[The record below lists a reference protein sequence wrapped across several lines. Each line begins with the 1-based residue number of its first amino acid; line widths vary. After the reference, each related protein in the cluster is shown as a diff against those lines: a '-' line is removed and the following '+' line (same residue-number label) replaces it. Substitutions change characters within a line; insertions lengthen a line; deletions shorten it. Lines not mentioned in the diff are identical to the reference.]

1 MSADQSH
8 PTHPSGYEK
17 RDASVRSLLGVIVV
31 SVVVLVIAV
40 VLLYDYFIAVR
51 EEVVQEQV
59 LRPEAP
65 DLKVLQAAE
74 NEILTS
80 YRLIDSVKGTY
91 QVPIDSAMALL
102 AREAAGTQV
111 R

>member
-1 MSADQSH
+1 MSADHSH
-8 PTHPSGYEK
+8 PTNPSGYEK
-17 RDASVRSLLGVIVV
+17 RDVNVRSLVGVIIV
-31 SVVVLVIAV
+31 SVVVIVIAV

-51 EEVVQEQV
+51 EEVVLENV
-59 LRPEAP
+59 LQPESP

-74 NEILTS
+74 AEVLTS
-80 YRLIDSVKGTY
+80 YRLTDSTRGIY

-102 AREAAGTQV
+102 AREAAGTHT

>member
-1 MSADQSH
+1 MSAEQSH
-8 PTHPSGYEK
+8 PSHPSGYEK
-17 RDASVRSLLGVIVV
+17 RDASVRSLVGVIVV
-31 SVVVLVIAV
+31 SVVVIVIAV

-59 LRPEAP
+59 LQPEAP
-65 DLKVLQAAE
+65 DLNALHAAE
-74 NEILTS
+74 TEVLTS

-102 AREAAGTQV
+102 AREAAGTKT